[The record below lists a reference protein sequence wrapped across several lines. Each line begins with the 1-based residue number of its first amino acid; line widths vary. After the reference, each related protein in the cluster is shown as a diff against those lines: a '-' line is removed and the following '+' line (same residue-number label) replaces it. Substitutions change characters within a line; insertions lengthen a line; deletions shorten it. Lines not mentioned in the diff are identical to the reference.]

1 MKYFLLHSAVF
12 TKRGLEK
19 LPNYKVAPSNE
30 FSMVKPGTMDWSSIT
45 SEKVQLFDSAM
56 SRMREIAKQRRVLAK
71 PCFQDFDR

>member
-1 MKYFLLHSAVF
+1 MF

-19 LPNYKVAPSNE
+19 IPNYQVPPSKE
-30 FSMVKPGTMDWSSIT
+30 FTLLKPGTVNWNQVPSGKM
-45 SEKVQLFDSAM
+45 QLFDSAI